1 MVDQAQS
8 LAGSLDERTAAQ
20 IADLFSALSD
30 TSRVRIIA
38 SLVDGEMNVGA
49 LAEAVGISESAISHH
64 LRLLRQLRLVRAEK
78 RGREV
83 FYSLDD
89 DHVTELF
96 MRGVDHVLHG

>member
-1 MVDQAQS
+1 MVDRAQS

-20 IADLFSALSD
+20 VADLFSALSD

-49 LAEAVGISESAISHH
+49 LAETVGISESAISHH
-64 LRLLRQLRLVRAEK
+64 LRLLRQLRLVRSEK